1 MDIKENK
8 ELVLGLYKKMLLCRK
23 FEENVQYYF
32 SLGMIHGTTHLSI
45 GEEGT
50 AAGTC
55 SALEETDQ
63 IFVTH
68 RGHSDVICKG
78 IDINKMMAEIFA
90 KETGICHGKGGSMH
104 IADLEKGIM
113 GANGIVGGGI
123 PLSLGNAFA
132 NKHFKNNK
140 VTVCFFGDGATNEGA
155 FHESMNLA
163 SVWNLPIIFVCVNN
177 TYGMSTHISKVMKIT
192 DIEKRGEAY
201 GIPSVSV
208 DGNDCLKVY
217 ETVKKAREYVASGK
231 GPILVVENTYRI
243 SGHSKSD
250 GNLYRTKDEINE
262 WKERCPIRFLKSKII
277 ESKVATKEDLKLLDD
292 EASQIIDDAVEF
304 ALKSPLPNVADIYNG
319 LYSE

>member
-1 MDIKENK
+1 MNIKENK
-8 ELVLGLYKKMLLCRK
+8 ELVLDLYKKMLLCRK

-55 SALEETDQ
+55 LAIEKEDQ

-68 RGHSDVICKG
+68 RGHSNVICKG
-78 IDINKMMAEIFA
+78 IDLKKMMAEIFA
-90 KETGICHGKGGSMH
+90 KQTGICHGRGGSMH
-104 IADLEKGIM
+104 IADIDKGIM
-113 GANGIVGGGI
+113 GSNGIVGAVL

-132 NKHFKNNK
+132 NLHFENKK

-163 SVWNLPIIFVCVNN
+163 SIWNLPIIFVCVNN
-177 TYGMSTHISKVMKIT
+177 TYGMSTHISKVMKDT
-192 DIEKRGEAY
+192 NLEKRGEVY
-201 GIPSVSV
+201 GILSVSV
-208 DGNDCLKVY
+208 DGNDVLKVY
-217 ETVKKAREYVASGK
+217 ETIKEAREHVAKGK

-262 WKERCPIRFLKSKII
+262 WKERCPIRFLKNKII
-277 ESKVATKEDLKLLDD
+277 EANIATKQDLKLIDD
-292 EASQIIDDAVEF
+292 EAAKIIDDAVDF
-304 ALKSPLPNVADIYNG
+304 ALSSPVPNASEIYNG
-319 LYSE
+319 LYS